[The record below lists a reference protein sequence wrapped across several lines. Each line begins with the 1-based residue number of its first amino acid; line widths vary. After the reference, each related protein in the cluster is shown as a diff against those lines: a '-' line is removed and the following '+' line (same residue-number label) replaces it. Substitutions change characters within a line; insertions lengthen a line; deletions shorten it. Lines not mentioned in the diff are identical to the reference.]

1 MSLPR
6 FILKAR
12 RFKVVKALT
21 RRQLLRELEAQAIIY
36 RESYAEVD
44 GQIRNH
50 IALTAIA
57 ALESAIALLSAPLRP
72 GVKKKTHATRKG
84 SQ

>member
-44 GQIRNH
+44 GKIRSET
-50 IALTAIA
+50 ALTAIA
-57 ALESAIALLSAPLRP
+57 ALESAIAILSASPRLR
-72 GVKKKTHATRKG
+72 GKKKG
-84 SQ
+84 